1 MKNKKVLIGTLIIL
15 VIVIVAIVAFFMLN
29 KSEKPEDA
37 LNNYFS
43 KIGEQKYEEAY
54 ELIISILSKF
64 NILLK

>member
-43 KIGEQKYEEAY
+43 KIGEQNMKKHM
-54 ELIISILSKF
+54 I
-64 NILLK
+64 

>member
-29 KSEKPEDA
+29 KSEKPEDT

-54 ELIISILSKF
+54 ELIS
-64 NILLK
+64 